1 MRSPWID
8 LLFLH
13 GHLTPTPPAWRE
25 DAPPCGRPATAR
37 IEVDVAQL
45 PLSER
50 CDERDCACGA

>member
-13 GHLTPTPPAWRE
+13 GHVTPTQLAWRPDTPAR
-25 DAPPCGRPATAR
+25 DASSRQ

-45 PLSER
+45 PLK
-50 CDERDCACGA
+50 DGVARDHACPA

>member
-13 GHLTPTPPAWRE
+13 GHVMLDKLDWRP
-25 DAPPCGRPATAR
+25 DAPACGCQTAQH

-45 PLSER
+45 PLSIHCEK
-50 CDERDCACGA
+50 RDSACCA

>member
-13 GHLTPTPPAWRE
+13 GHATPSQLAWRPDKPAH
-25 DAPPCGRPATAR
+25 DASPRQ

-45 PLSER
+45 PLQSGVA
-50 CDERDCACGA
+50 RDHACPA

>member
-13 GHLTPTPPAWRE
+13 GHVTPGKLAWRP
-25 DAPPCGRPATAR
+25 DAPACECQSSPY

-45 PLSER
+45 PLSTR
-50 CDERDCACGA
+50 CEKRDPVCCA

>member
-13 GHLTPTPPAWRE
+13 GHLAPAPLAWRP
-25 DAPPCGRPATAR
+25 DAGSCAAATSR

-45 PLSER
+45 PLADRREPR
-50 CDERDCACGA
+50 ACACDA

>member
-13 GHLTPTPPAWRE
+13 GHTTPAQLAWRPDNPAR
-25 DAPPCGRPATAR
+25 DASSRQ

-45 PLSER
+45 PLK
-50 CDERDCACGA
+50 DGVARDHACPA